1 MMIVPWRLF
10 EVVMGQETDL
20 SRHLMHTMSIWETA
34 AMYVW
39 ELIAQRLRSDGWSVW
54 HRTHKVEAE
63 PTFTVIIHRPGA
75 EWRANGPTLTEAFA
89 AAARKA
95 RTATVKTTPEG
106 TPHFA
111 LASASSS
118 PTAA

>member
-1 MMIVPWRLF
+1 METF
-10 EVVMGQETDL
+10 EVIMGQRQVL
-20 SRHLMHTMSIWETA
+20 SLGLMHTKSFRETA

-54 HRTHKVEAE
+54 HRTQRVEAE
-63 PTFTVIIHRPGA
+63 PTYTVIIHRPGA

-95 RTATVKTTPEG
+95 RTATTKTTPEG

-111 LASASSS
+111 LASANTS

>member
-1 MMIVPWRLF
+1 
-10 EVVMGQETDL
+10 
-20 SRHLMHTMSIWETA
+20 MHTMSFRETA

-63 PTFTVIIHRPGA
+63 PTYTVIIHRPGA

-95 RTATVKTTPEG
+95 RTAPNKSMPDG

-111 LASASSS
+111 LVNASPSTS